1 MPTISAGASGTYTFT
16 ATQTVTFTCDPM
28 ESALWDLSRGGRV
41 IASSRASNEQTIG
54 PYQSGDV
61 LTITAVRGAID
72 YTVNAYNE
80 VYSLSSAQTASVQAL
95 VSGDGMRV
103 VVGGSLAD
111 TILIGNNT
119 TLWFPPGA
127 TLTSAG
133 TVQHT
138 LIRTGN
144 AEFTSDAT
152 AIPGVTIYCADEAT
166 TSGAGT
172 LRYTHATTSLAWLA
186 PGAAAYGSEV
196 NISGV
201 TNAATV
207 AIFEVPGASAGQSIY
222 VYVAPATRS
231 GVISRTVRVEAVTGA
246 RPMTWT
252 RASNVRTVTETAH
265 GRRVGDFVINFGP
278 SGDVSHGFIAA
289 VTANTYTLPDTG
301 TDQGTAQVGRAY
313 GVRNI
318 TILGNGATLDYNK
331 SGLATALMS
340 NLHAVILNAC
350 SDVLVDR
357 LQVNNTTKYACLVA
371 GYKDVEVRG
380 MSSFRTTSSDLSGNS
395 DTLHA
400 LGPGRGLIAQSI
412 RAQGGDN
419 ILGAGC
425 ADYHDYVFNVPGY
438 GDLSLIGGRITDT
451 WCEDTDEHPIRFYNA
466 NGSNVIRGWTVD
478 GVQGTYSA
486 ATDACTAVISD
497 NAAQMVDA
505 GSTNIDGLTIISPDA
520 VRADGTASY
529 AYVNR
534 GAGTRRN
541 VRLLRVRP
549 RACTSTARAACW
561 LEGGSSIADLTT
573 EFEAG
578 DFSGYLVGLTGSATI
593 GRLTVRAS
601 GTLNGNNELG
611 ATFRPVVVGLDS
623 STSVVTRL
631 DMQGLELDDSSSTG
645 TKVAGVLNAGTVG
658 EAVLND
664 IRMLDGDALFRNT
677 STALQGTALRLRNCN
692 INADHVAVFD
702 AGAAPTVDLQTVWHN
717 RVANALLSV
726 NEATTRTVRVRA
738 VNCRGGNR
746 FLRNVQGS
754 HTWIV
759 SGYGNEPGSG
769 AAIVT
774 DAGTPSW
781 RLDGDWD
788 LVTDGALLDAT
799 ATNHRAGA
807 KFYNSNAA
815 FGAGIGGYMRGAS
828 AWVRVAA

>member
-1 MPTISAGASGTYTFT
+1 MPTITANRTTPVTLAAGYVLEGSGPGTAVIASGPNAGFWSLQAGDDWEIGPFVAAVTVEIT
-16 ATQTVTFTCDPM
+16 ATQAAITYNVVDGAAGQLT
-28 ESALWDLSRGGRV
+28 
-41 IASSRASNEQTIG
+41 RAE
-54 PYQSGDV
+54 
-61 LTITAVRGAID
+61 A
-72 YTVNAYNE
+72 
-80 VYSLSSAQTASVQAL
+80 ASVQAL

-144 AEFTSDAT
+144 AEFTSEAT

-166 TSGAGT
+166 TSGGGT

-207 AIFEVPGASAGQSIY
+207 AIFEVPGASAGRSIY

-278 SGDVSHGFIAA
+278 SGDVSHGFITA

-318 TILGNGATLDYNK
+318 TILGNGATLDYNRG
-331 SGLATALMS
+331 GLATALMS

-357 LQVNNTTKYACLVA
+357 LQVNNTTKYACLVTGFKNFVA
-371 GYKDVEVRG
+371 SGF
-380 MSSFRTTSSDLSGNS
+380 STFRVVSSDTSGNS
-395 DTLHA
+395 DVVHP
-400 LGPGRGLIAQSI
+400 LGPGRGFVAENT

-419 ILGAGC
+419 IIGVGC
-425 ADYHDYVFNVPGY
+425 SDYYDYVLNCPQY
-438 GDLSLIGGRITDT
+438 GDLSLIGGRVTDS
-451 WCEDTDEHPIRFYNA
+451 WCEDTDEHPVRFYNA
-466 NGSNVIRGWTVD
+466 NGSNVIRNWVVD
-478 GVQGTYSA
+478 GVYGTYSTGA
-486 ATDACTAVISD
+486 DACVAIIMDTMSGG
-497 NAAQMVDA
+497 MVDSGA
-505 GSTNIDGLTIISPDA
+505 TNVDGLTVISPDA
-520 VRADGTASY
+520 VRADGSASY
-529 AYVNR
+529 GFINR

-541 VRLLRVRP
+541 IELLRVRP
-549 RACTSTARAACW
+549 RIGTPAVRATCW
-561 LEGGSSIADLTT
+561 VEGGSSISDLTA

-578 DFSGYLVGLTGSATI
+578 DFSGYLVGLTGTASV
-593 GRLTVRAS
+593 GRLSVRAA
-601 GTLNGNNELG
+601 GLLNGNNELG
-611 ATFRPVVVGLDS
+611 GTQRPVVVALDS
-623 STSVVTRL
+623 STSVITRL
-631 DMQGLELDDSSSTG
+631 DVQGLELDDSSSTG
-645 TKVAGVLNAGTVG
+645 TKICGVLNNGTIG
-658 EAVLND
+658 EALLSD
-664 IRMLDGDALFRNT
+664 IRMLDGDALYRHT
-677 STALQGTALRLRNCN
+677 TTAAAGQVLRLRNIN
-692 INADHVAVFD
+692 ANADHVAFYD
-702 AGAAPTVDLQTVWHN
+702 GGAPAQVDLSTVWHN
-717 RVANALLSV
+717 KVANALFSV
-726 NEATTRTVRVRA
+726 NDPTGRDMRVRV
-738 VNCRGGNR
+738 VNCRAGNR
-746 FLRNVQGS
+746 MLRNLQGG
-754 HTWIV
+754 HTWRI
-759 SGYGNEPGSG
+759 SGYGNEPGGG

-815 FGAGIGGYMRGAS
+815 FGAGIGGYVRGAT